1 MELEFLN
8 LIRRK
13 IIVALFSDDYLMDKL
28 VLKGGSAID
37 LVYKID
43 QRSSIDLDFSMEDD
57 FKNSEMITAGKKIKS
72 LINRELLREN
82 YQIFDFKF
90 EPKPKNNQN
99 KNWGG
104 YRVEFKIIEKDKF
117 NPDDL
122 NKMRRESRPINKK
135 FHKKFTVD
143 FSKYEY
149 INEKIEKNL
158 DGYII
163 YVYSVDLIIIEK
175 IRSICQQNPEYRSII
190 ASAVTRESARDFYDI
205 YLLMKDRDIDK
216 FISDNVL
223 TIKNVFKKKDVP
235 LKYLLNI
242 EEQFEIHNEGYS
254 SLKDTV
260 MHKEELLSFRE
271 YFEYVKEICRKFY
284 ESISLG

>member
-37 LVYKID
+37 IVYKID

-57 FKNSEMITAGKKIKS
+57 FENSEIIIVEKKIKS
-72 LINRELLREN
+72 LINRELLSEN

-99 KNWGG
+99 KIWGG
-104 YRVEFKIIEKDKF
+104 YKVEFKIIEKNKF

-149 INEKIEKNL
+149 INEKIEKKL

-163 YVYSVDLIIIEK
+163 YVYSIDLIIVEK

-190 ASAVTRESARDFYDI
+190 ASAVTRERARDFYDI

-216 FISDNVL
+216 FISDNVV
-223 TIKNVFKKKDVP
+223 IIRNVFKKKDVP

-242 EEQFEIHNEGYS
+242 EEQFEMHNEGYS

-271 YFEYVKEICRKFY
+271 YFDYVKEICRKFY

>member
-1 MELEFLN
+1 LN

-190 ASAVTRESARDFYDI
+190 ASAVTRERARDFYDI

-235 LKYLLNI
+235 LKYLLSI
-242 EEQFEIHNEGYS
+242 EDQFEIHCEGYS